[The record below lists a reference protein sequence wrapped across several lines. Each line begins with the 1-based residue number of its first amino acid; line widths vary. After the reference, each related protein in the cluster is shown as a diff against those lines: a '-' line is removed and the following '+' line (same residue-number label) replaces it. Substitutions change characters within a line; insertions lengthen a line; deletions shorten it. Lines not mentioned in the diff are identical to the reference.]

1 MKNVSK
7 DYLTHLKIDYNVDK
21 LILESELID
30 FKPLRIKSKKAK
42 GTPFENF
49 PSWEFGH
56 MKKPFGDIAKV
67 TQYFESL
74 FDVDI
79 DPRYLKQH
87 ANTEVPMH
95 SDNGTQTCINILLSD
110 NFGPITFEDIG
121 DIQYECALINVSK
134 RHAVKKHSE
143 ERLLLK
149 LSIFDKTYEEC
160 YNRLPAS
167 IIDAT

>member
-7 DYLTHLKIDYNVDK
+7 DYLTHLKINYDVDK

-30 FKPLRIKSKKAK
+30 FKPFEIKSKKAK
-42 GTPFENF
+42 GTPFEYF
-49 PSWEFGH
+49 PSWELGR
-56 MKKPFGDIAKV
+56 MKKPFGDIAKI
-67 TQYFESL
+67 TQYFKSM
-74 FDVDI
+74 FDVNI

-87 ANTEVPMH
+87 ANAEVPMH

-121 DIQYECALINVSK
+121 DVQYECALINVSK
-134 RHAVKKHSE
+134 RHAVKKHIE

-149 LSIFDKTYEEC
+149 LSIFDKSYEEC
-160 YNRLPAS
+160 YNRLDVS
-167 IIDAT
+167 IIDVT